1 MENINL
7 NAIENVINFLVENEQ
22 YGDDWS
28 EEIVELR
35 KVADIFYEDYMNR
48 IADELQEFVL
58 TAGDD
63 AIEDFCGFPL
73 DGISKEDAVYQVM
86 TQMPDEVLLEYHKKF
101 IG

>member
-1 MENINL
+1 MESINL

-28 EEIVELR
+28 EEIIELR

-101 IG
+101 IS

>member
-7 NAIENVINFLVENEQ
+7 SAIENVINFLIDNEQ

-35 KVADIFYEDYMNR
+35 KVADIFYENYINR

-58 TAGDD
+58 TSGDD
-63 AIEDFCGFPL
+63 AIEDFCGFAL
-73 DGISKEDAVYQVM
+73 DGITKEEAVYQVM
-86 TQMPDEVLLEYHKKF
+86 TQMPDEVLLEYHTKF
-101 IG
+101 VH

>member
-35 KVADIFYEDYMNR
+35 KVANIFYEDYMNR
-48 IADELQEFVL
+48 IADEVQEFML
-58 TAGDD
+58 SADD
-63 AIEDFCGFPL
+63 DTVEDFCGFPL
-73 DGISKEDAVYQVM
+73 VGITKEDAVYQVM
-86 TQMPDEVLLEYHKKF
+86 CQMPDDILLEYHEKY
-101 IG
+101 IH